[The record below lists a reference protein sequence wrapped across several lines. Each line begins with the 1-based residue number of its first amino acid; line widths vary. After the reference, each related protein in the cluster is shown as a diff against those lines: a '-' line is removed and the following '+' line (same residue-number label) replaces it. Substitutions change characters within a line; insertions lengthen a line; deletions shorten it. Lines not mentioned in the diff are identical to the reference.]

1 MSMVDHNLLAAA
13 GALERLVEAVD
24 RLQVSEEDWSM
35 LRGPLAEAWAVLL
48 ELGVKQPV
56 VLISPETL

>member
-1 MSMVDHNLLAAA
+1 MSMVDQNLLAAA

-24 RLQVSEEDWSM
+24 RLQVSEEDWGM

-48 ELGVKQPV
+48 ELGVKQPMA
-56 VLISPETL
+56 LISSETL